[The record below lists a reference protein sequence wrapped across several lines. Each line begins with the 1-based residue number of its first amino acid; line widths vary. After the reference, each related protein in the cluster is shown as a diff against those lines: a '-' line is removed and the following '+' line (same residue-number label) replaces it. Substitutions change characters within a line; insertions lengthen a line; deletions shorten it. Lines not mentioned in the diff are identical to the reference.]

1 MSLKDSWKKAG
12 VGLGHAA
19 KDLGKAFAD
28 TAKVSVRK
36 VNEWANS
43 EDEAE
48 DQQKNAA
55 EPEIIEAE
63 VVYTERK

>member
-28 TAKVSVRK
+28 TAKTSVRK

-43 EDEAE
+43 EDEK
-48 DQQKNAA
+48 QQKETVEA
-55 EPEIIEAE
+55 EVIDAE
-63 VVYTERK
+63 VVYSERK